1 MRRLQTFALLLLV
14 LGGCGRIDV
23 IPSPPPS
30 PPAST
35 ADYDLGIVSVDF
47 DPALQGNR
55 LPVNDTYAVLAA
67 VENRGALTAYNVRVK
82 ARLLNEDGGLVLE
95 GAGAL
100 ESLAPGAI
108 AVVRI
113 QPAGSLPAEF
123 ATYTLTVRAEPLP
136 NESTL
141 SNNTRTFTI
150 QVAP

>member
-1 MRRLQTFALLLLV
+1 MRRLQTFALLLLI

-55 LPVNDTYAVLAA
+55 LPVSDTYAVLAA
-67 VENRGALTAYNVRVK
+67 VENRGARTAYNVRVK
-82 ARLLNEDGGLVLE
+82 ARLLNEQGGLVLE

-100 ESLAPGAI
+100 DSLAPGAI

-123 ATYTLTVRAEPLP
+123 ATYTLAVRAEPLP